1 MLGMG
6 WVRMVGIQKRIMLG
20 AGGLQLLGW
29 VGVSVSGV
37 GWVQEIVVGGLEVVL
52 LDRDTTCWVFLR
64 RRITDGLN
72 FMYNSWFKEEV
83 HVCGKYLGELCNQLY
98 KFERDLSKLMC
109 IEFVE

>member
-1 MLGMG
+1 MG
-6 WVRMVGIQKRIMLG
+6 QNGRDTEGIMLG

-29 VGVSVSGV
+29 VRVSVSGV
-37 GWVQEIVVGGLEVVL
+37 GWVQEMGVGEFALKVVL
-52 LDRDTTCWVFLR
+52 SDRDTTCWFFFR

-83 HVCGKYLGELCNQLY
+83 HVYCKYLGELCNQLY
-98 KFERDLSKLMC
+98 KFERGLSKLMF